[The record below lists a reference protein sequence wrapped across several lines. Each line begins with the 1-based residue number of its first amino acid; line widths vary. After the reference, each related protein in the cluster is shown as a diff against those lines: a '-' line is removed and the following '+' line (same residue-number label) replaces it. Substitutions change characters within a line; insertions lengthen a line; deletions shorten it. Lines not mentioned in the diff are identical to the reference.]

1 MSRSLAHCV
10 CYADRALTLSIL
22 DAETDH
28 MSSHAAN
35 LTEAARA
42 VVRAARQCTTEQNE
56 DRSHLAALLMAAE
69 FLGSMSLACS
79 EEAER
84 VVNSG
89 ACCD

>member
-1 MSRSLAHCV
+1 MSESLTHCV
-10 CYADRALTLSIL
+10 CYADRALALSIL

-28 MSSHAAN
+28 MASHAAN

-42 VVRAARQCTTEQNE
+42 VVRAAG
-56 DRSHLAALLMAAE
+56 RSVKDQSEMPEHLSALLMAAE

-84 VVNSG
+84 VEALSG
-89 ACCD
+89 K